1 MATIF
6 RNVPPPICLTLAMT
20 EKHEKAKRASLM
32 KEHGLETELD
42 AAYLMA
48 DQIEGRAPAA

>member
-1 MATIF
+1 
-6 RNVPPPICLTLAMT
+6 MT

-32 KEHGLETELD
+32 AEHGLETELD

-48 DQIEGRAPAA
+48 DQIEGRVPTS